1 MKRGIALYTG
11 GKDSHYAI
19 YKALEKGILVDLLV
33 IVKPVRSD
41 SWMFHT
47 VNIDLA
53 VKHAELM
60 GMNYLLIEVSG
71 IKEKEIHELKQKLK
85 QFKEKLM
92 EYEVMV
98 SGAVGSTYQK
108 QRIDALAEELR
119 MKHIAPLWGFTPS
132 KLIVEEASN
141 LSFII
146 TAIQAYGLSMEWLG
160 KVINAF
166 NVYSFLK
173 AAEKALINPVGEGG
187 EFETF
192 VLSSP
197 MFRRGYP
204 YIRKAE
210 VITYPNF
217 GVGYYVIKDLTIST
231 SS

>member
-1 MKRGIALYTG
+1 MKRGFALYTG

-19 YKALEKGILVDLLV
+19 YKALEEDILVDLLV

-60 GMNYLLIEVSG
+60 GLNYLLIEVSG
-71 IKEKEIHELKQKLK
+71 VKEKEVDELKRKLSRVR
-85 QFKEKLM
+85 ELSD
-92 EYEVMV
+92 YEVVV

-108 QRIDALAEELR
+108 ERVDVLAEELHMR
-119 MKHIAPLWGFTPS
+119 HVTPLWGFPPS

-141 LSFII
+141 LSFVI
-146 TAIQAYGLSMEWLG
+146 TAIQAYGLRMDWLG
-160 KVINAF
+160 NVINAS
-166 NVYSFLK
+166 NVHAFLK
-173 AAEKALINPVGEGG
+173 DVEEASINPVGEGG

-197 MFRRGYP
+197 LFKRGLLYV
-204 YIRKAE
+204 RKAE
-210 VITYPNF
+210 MVTYPNF
-217 GVGYYVIKDLTIST
+217 GVGYYLIRDLGTST